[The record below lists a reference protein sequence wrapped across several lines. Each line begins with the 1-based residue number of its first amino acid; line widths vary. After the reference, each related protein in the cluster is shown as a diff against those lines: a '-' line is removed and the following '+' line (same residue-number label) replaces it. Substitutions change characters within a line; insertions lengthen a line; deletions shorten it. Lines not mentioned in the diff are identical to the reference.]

1 MLYYLAEG
9 IIKDIDRFETDEDS
23 RTYREIRRKI
33 KENGNRFNERLEG
46 DSFVFV
52 QRIHEEEMRVGIIV
66 SDRKDAE
73 ALLIGFLDAIEIGV
87 ENIKTT
93 EVTFNRMERFLN
105 AAEREDFIEDADD
118 VLTDLDLDG
127 ISRFRHNGNIN
138 EIILPE
144 GISKEKM
151 YKIAE
156 DHLTEGSLVPEL
168 DRIFAGRQE
177 QGGTGHPV
185 HYMIRTDDP
194 QTQDIL
200 SKTLAQALYINGRL
214 DSRRFCLIEIR
225 PGERFSMKQFELIY
239 KNIGGGCVAIRFTP
253 VDESEDTNMA
263 TGELEVIRYFSDL
276 AKSFRNQVLTMFLLP
291 REAERTRNRFH
302 DNLGSLTFIEIREE
316 LADKEQAITFLT
328 RKATED
334 GVEVDKDLLNKLEE
348 GQEFMPYDLNR
359 MFEEWM
365 SHRMKALVYPQYLN
379 VVSSY
384 EKKERNNVRG
394 SAIEELREMVGLDEA
409 KSVIQKAVKYY
420 KMQQIFRDR
429 GLPQDRPAMHM
440 VFMGNPGTAKTTA
453 ARLFARIMKENGLL
467 SRGHLVEVGRS
478 DLVAKYVGW
487 TAKTV
492 KEKFELAKG
501 GVLFID
507 EAYSLVDDKKGMF
520 GDEAINTIVQE
531 MENRRED
538 LVVILAGYPKEMQ
551 QFLDRNPGL
560 RSRIAFHVP
569 FMDYNAEELCGI
581 ASLLGRSKGVEL
593 TEDAMDKLRIGFEA
607 ACQIPSFGNGRYVR
621 NVLELSKMNQ
631 AERVLEMDPDKI
643 SDKELRTLEAEDI
656 QFPKLEFRAE
666 RKSIGF
672 AG

>member
-1 MLYYLAEG
+1 MRYYLAEG

-93 EVTFNRMERFLN
+93 EVTFNMMERFLN
-105 AAEREDFIEDADD
+105 AAEREDYIEDADD

-138 EIILPE
+138 EIILQE

-263 TGELEVIRYFSDL
+263 TGELEVIRCFSDL

-334 GVEVDKDLLNKLEE
+334 GVEVDEDLLNKLEE

-365 SHRMKALVYPQYLN
+365 SRRMKALVYPQYLN

-581 ASLLGRSKGVEL
+581 ASLLGKSKGVEL
-593 TEDAMDKLRIGFEA
+593 SENAMTKLRIGFEA

-643 SDKELRTLEAEDI
+643 TDKELRTLEAEDI

-666 RKSIGF
+666 RKAIGF